1 MIWGKNRNTTL
12 AFLAVGL
19 FVVTGTYNTIVINS
33 ESHLA
38 SSDMRFVKR
47 LDELYGVTVPGREV
61 AASISWQKLSPTQV
75 SQLKVNKRFI
85 SQTVKTADA
94 APAAQQDVIPA
105 AAVQEELSLSL
116 VEVINP
122 KLFAQGISQGAFN
135 GNLSTNNGVIE
146 SLNVSLPNTES
157 LSVSFSEMAGNVF
170 EYDYGG
176 ELYSGMMYQVDQNS
190 YMVTLTN
197 GPLEGTRLRFQGEA
211 PAVDSAQAQ
220 ESLANNNIEP
230 GNFGQEPQ
238 QDQVA
243 QQDVTQEPQQ
253 IQAEQAQPEPYV
265 HQPYNPG
272 QYTPEQLSQNDQMMA
287 EQGTQAQLSN
297 SDQQQAM

>member
-1 MIWGKNRNTTL
+1 MIWGKNRNSTF

-38 SSDMRFVKR
+38 SSDVQFVKR
-47 LDELYGVTVPGREV
+47 LDELYGITVPGREV
-61 AASISWQKLSPTQV
+61 AASISWQKLSPQQV
-75 SQLKVNKRFI
+75 SQYKVKKRFI
-85 SQTVKTADA
+85 EQSVKTADA
-94 APAAQQDVIPA
+94 APSAQQEVIPA
-105 AAVQEELSLSL
+105 AAVQEELSLNL

-122 KLFAQGISQGAFN
+122 KLFAQGIPQGQFN

-146 SLNVSLPNTES
+146 SLSVSLPNVES

-176 ELYSGMMYQVDQNS
+176 ELYSGMMYQVDQGS

-197 GPLEGTRLRFQGEA
+197 GPLEGTRLRFQTDA
-211 PAVDSAQAQ
+211 PAVDSQLGQPEQQAI
-220 ESLANNNIEP
+220 ADTNIEA
-230 GNFGQEPQ
+230 GNFGQDQQ

-243 QQDVTQEPQQ
+243 SQDQ
-253 IQAEQAQPEPYV
+253 IQAQEFVP
-265 HQPYNPG
+265 QPYNPA
-272 QYTPEQLSQNDQMMA
+272 QYSPEQLQQIDQMMA
-287 EQGTQAQLSN
+287 EQGSNAQLSN
-297 SDQQQAM
+297 TNQQQTM

>member
-1 MIWGKNRNTTL
+1 MISRKNRNTTL

-61 AASISWQKLSPTQV
+61 AASISWQKLTPTQV

-122 KLFAQGISQGAFN
+122 KLFAQGIPQGAFN

-146 SLNVSLPNTES
+146 ALNVSLPNTES

-211 PAVDSAQAQ
+211 PAVDTAQVQ

-238 QDQVA
+238 Q
-243 QQDVTQEPQQ
+243 
-253 IQAEQAQPEPYV
+253 IQAEQAQPEQYV
-265 HQPYNPG
+265 HQPYNPE

>member
-1 MIWGKNRNTTL
+1 MISRKNRNTTL

-38 SSDMRFVKR
+38 SSDVRFVKR

-94 APAAQQDVIPA
+94 APAVQQEIIPA

-122 KLFAQGISQGAFN
+122 KLFAQGIPQGAFN

-146 SLNVSLPNTES
+146 ALNVSLPNTES

-211 PAVDSAQAQ
+211 QNVDTAQVQ
-220 ESLANNNIEP
+220 ESLANSNIEP
-230 GNFGQEPQ
+230 GNFGQETQ
-238 QDQVA
+238 QDLN
-243 QQDVTQEPQQ
+243 QEPQQ
-253 IQAEQAQPEPYV
+253 IQAEQAQPEQYV
-265 HQPYNPG
+265 HQPYSPG

-297 SDQQQAM
+297 IDQQQAM

>member
-1 MIWGKNRNTTL
+1 MIWGKNRNSTL

-38 SSDMRFVKR
+38 SSDVQFVKR

-61 AASISWQKLSPTQV
+61 AASIAWQKLTPQQV
-75 SQLKVNKRFI
+75 SQIRVKKRFI
-85 SQTVKTADA
+85 EQSVKTADA
-94 APAAQQDVIPA
+94 APSSSQEIIPA

-122 KLFAQGISQGAFN
+122 KLFAQGIPQGQFN

-146 SLNVSLPNTES
+146 SLSVSLPNVES

-176 ELYSGMMYQVDQNS
+176 ELYSGMMYQVDQGS

-197 GPLEGTRLRFQGEA
+197 GPLEGTRLRFQSDT
-211 PAVDSAQAQ
+211 PALDQNQVQQAEQ
-220 ESLANNNIEP
+220 SLADNNIET
-230 GNFGQEPQ
+230 GNFGQDPQ
-238 QDQVA
+238 QNQVA
-243 QQDVTQEPQQ
+243 LQDQNQEEPQ
-253 IQAEQAQPEPYV
+253 IQAQEYV
-265 HQPYNPG
+265 PQPYNPA
-272 QYTPEQLSQNDQMMA
+272 QYSPEQLQQKDQMMA
-287 EQGTQAQLSN
+287 EQGTNAQLSN
-297 SDQQQAM
+297 DDQQQTM